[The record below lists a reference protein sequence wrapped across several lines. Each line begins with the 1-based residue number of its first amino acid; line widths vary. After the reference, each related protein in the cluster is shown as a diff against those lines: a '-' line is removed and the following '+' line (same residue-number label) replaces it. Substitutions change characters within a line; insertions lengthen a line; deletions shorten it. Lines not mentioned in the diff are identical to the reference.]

1 MPENNGL
8 HNGIL
13 HILQTS
19 GAIQRTEI
27 RSALGDEH
35 GLDQISV
42 ALTYLKNAGL
52 VERAN
57 NNCWRLTDAGHSE
70 VRLAEKTGT
79 ALVVPAAATPPLDA
93 LDGDEPDDTGA
104 ATPAPSAAPQRPA
117 RRGVFVPDA
126 GVTKILE
133 RFAKAAQDALDEYVY
148 SVGDRRILDRLMAA
162 RDAARDALAAHQ
174 GGAA

>member
-1 MPENNGL
+1 MSEANGL
-8 HNGIL
+8 NNGIL
-13 HILQTS
+13 RILKAS
-19 GAIQRTEI
+19 GAIQRTGI
-27 RSALGDEH
+27 SAALGHEH
-35 GLDQISV
+35 SLDQISV

-70 VRLAEKTGT
+70 MCLADKTGA
-79 ALVVPAAATPPLDA
+79 ALVVPEDPTPPVVGSDA
-93 LDGDEPDDTGA
+93 DEPGDAG
-104 ATPAPSAAPQRPA
+104 ATPALPGTAPQRSA

-126 GVTKILE
+126 RVTQTLE